1 MGKTAKLRYDDQ
13 HPEYLGLVMTDKNRW
28 EYQQVVDWQS
38 HERAIRLAPPGRNPK
53 VLPLIPFPMNRQ
65 KNTEKPDA
73 FLKQFDD
80 LKKKHP
86 DALLL
91 FRRNDFYEIYGR
103 MRSRLPPYFCNGNH
117 QPDYSGR
124 KGILE
129 K

>member
-1 MGKTAKLRYDDQ
+1 
-13 HPEYLGLVMTDKNRW
+13 
-28 EYQQVVDWQS
+28 
-38 HERAIRLAPPGRNPK
+38 
-53 VLPLIPFPMNRQ
+53 MNRQ

-91 FRRNDFYEIYGR
+91 FRRNDFYEIYREDAVKGCR
-103 MRSRLPPYFCNGNH
+103 HTCDGNH
-117 QPDYSGR
+117 QPNYSGR

-129 K
+129 NDLLSFHRT